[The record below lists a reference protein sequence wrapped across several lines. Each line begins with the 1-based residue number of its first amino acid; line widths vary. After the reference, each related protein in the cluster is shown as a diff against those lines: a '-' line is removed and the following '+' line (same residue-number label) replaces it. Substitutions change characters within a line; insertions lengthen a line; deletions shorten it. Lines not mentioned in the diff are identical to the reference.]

1 MEASRACRVP
11 APSPI
16 CTYPERSA
24 IEQQLI
30 AGTPVRDVAC
40 QFGVGRMAVQR
51 HAGVHLP
58 EHLMKATDATHA
70 ADVGN
75 AGRLLERLGM
85 LHKKTLALLA
95 KAERAIELRTA
106 LARVREAA
114 NACNWRRR
122 SGARSATSPW

>member
-1 MEASRACRVP
+1 MEASRAYRVP

-16 CTYPERSA
+16 CTHPERSA

-30 AGTPVRDVAC
+30 AGTPLRDVAC

-58 EHLMKATDATHA
+58 EHLMKAADATHV

-85 LHKKTLALLA
+85 LHKKNPGAAGEGRAGHRAAHGTGQGQGSRECLQLEA
-95 KAERAIELRTA
+95 KIRGEI
-106 LARVREAA
+106 
-114 NACNWRRR
+114 
-122 SGARSATSPW
+122 SD